1 MSGLCSFSASEG
13 KRAHTRTHTNITP
26 FPQALVSALAASAD
40 WEGGGVNSERDDRE
54 LLEESL
60 LSAITALTM
69 QVC

>member
-1 MSGLCSFSASEG
+1 
-13 KRAHTRTHTNITP
+13 
-26 FPQALVSALAASAD
+26 VSALAASAD